1 MRITEVT
8 ERCINLLV
16 SLLSSKNETVVAESI
31 VVMKQLLQ
39 MPNLDPQQ
47 HKDVIKQLARL
58 LETVTNPRARASIVW
73 VVGEYVS
80 LVIQYA
86 PDILRQLAK
95 GYKEEDTIVRIQILN
110 LAGKLYVV
118 EKEKTNLI
126 VLYVLQLAKYDT
138 NYDIRDKSRILRHIL
153 FNPEQKTTILQSN
166 AKELFASEKPA
177 PVVEKIESRYRVGS
191 SSHIVNHSVNSYHP
205 VYDWCVNP
213 PPSTIR
219 DVVNE
224 QYNDYND
231 DNLYGYDE
239 EYDEEYYD
247 EEFYDE
253 EYYDEEY
260 DEEYYD
266 EEYYDEE
273 YNEEYD
279 EEYDEKLEEKLD
291 DTKVEDYDNTDE
303 YQNFYNDQQI
313 KEEEIH
319 KNEYVSLNDEGN
331 GVNGETTN
339 KNDSKN
345 DSKDNSKDN
354 ENKQL

>member
-1 MRITEVT
+1 
-8 ERCINLLV
+8 
-16 SLLSSKNETVVAESI
+16 
-31 VVMKQLLQ
+31 MKQLLQ

-191 SSHIVNHSVNSYHP
+191 SSHIVNHSVNGYNP

-213 PPSTIR
+213 PPSSIR

-231 DNLYGYDE
+231 ENIYYNE
-239 EYDEEYYD
+239 EYDEEY
-247 EEFYDE
+247 YDE

-266 EEYYDEE
+266 EEYGEFYDEE
-273 YNEEYD
+273 YYDEEYYD
-279 EEYDEKLEEKLD
+279 EEYDEEKHEDKIEEKLD
-291 DTKVEDYDNTDE
+291 DTKVEDYENTD
-303 YQNFYNDQQI
+303 FYTDQQN

-339 KNDSKN
+339 NT
-345 DSKDNSKDN
+345 KDNSNDN
-354 ENKQL
+354 ENEQL